1 MHPTHLMH
9 KNPLHLCTRFVAPFC
24 TKGPCLS
31 QKPSALSVSIGGF
44 CTESHRPSSASI
56 LPFLPLAACCQA
68 AQYPRQS
75 VILNTHR
82 DTPPNYRRR
91 LCVVSRFL
99 STAASSQTGER
110 GSCRVVNCESKT
122 VNRIW
127 SRRRSG
133 AWWCMDLWCVWTAA
147 GCSKNTL
154 IGSNCSWIPAGRR

>member
-1 MHPTHLMH
+1 MHRICGAV
-9 KNPLHLCTRFVAPFC
+9 LHQRTLPEPKT
-24 TKGPCLS
+24 
-31 QKPSALSVSIGGF
+31 SALSVSIGGF

-56 LPFLPLAACCQA
+56 LPFLPLAACCQV

-99 STAASSQTGER
+99 STAASSQTGEER

-127 SRRRSG
+127 SREEAVRG
-133 AWWCMDLWCVWTAA
+133 GVWTGGLDLWWCMDLC
-147 GCSKNTL
+147 CMD
-154 IGSNCSWIPAGRR
+154 